1 MNLIINQKRAE
12 MVVQRLYAAFSQRQG
27 LLSELEN
34 LVENQIP
41 EGVFPLSREHS
52 LFLFFTVF
60 NDHGMK
66 SVRLYSLA
74 KKLFH
79 LQPEIFDPARVL
91 ATFTGPEDPDL
102 LAATGRYLS
111 VRYPKVTA
119 ANWYVNS
126 KRLCDLYAA
135 DPRNLFS
142 STAKAAELL
151 DGITQFRGYGP
162 KTGGMLLRAVIGLG
176 FAKVT
181 GLEEVLLP
189 VDIHDSRI
197 SFLTGM
203 IRAGDKRT
211 VSPADYYRHVPQIQR
226 MLLDT
231 CNTLG
236 LSWLNVD
243 RALWII
249 GSRGCVDT
257 RCQLC
262 PISDFCRLGQKTLK
276 SQICRQGAPARLSCS
291 NVEPVPIH

>member
-1 MNLIINQKRAE
+1 MNITIDRKRAKL
-12 MVVQRLYAAFSQRQG
+12 VIQRLHEAFSRRQG
-27 LLSELEN
+27 LLNELAD

-41 EGVFPLSREHS
+41 EGVSPFSREHS

-66 SVRLYSLA
+66 SARLYSLA

-79 LQPEIFDPARVL
+79 TRPEIFEPSKVL
-91 ATFTGPEDPDL
+91 EIFAGPEDSNL
-102 LAATGRYLS
+102 IAATGTCLG

-126 KRLCDLYAA
+126 KRLCELYSAN
-135 DPRNLFS
+135 PCNLFS
-142 STAKAAELL
+142 STGNAAELL
-151 DGITQFRGYGP
+151 EAITDFRGYGP
-162 KTGGMLLRAVIGLG
+162 KTGGMLLRAAVGLG

-197 SFLTGM
+197 SFLTRIVRDEDGP
-203 IRAGDKRT
+203 I
-211 VSPADYYRHVPQIQR
+211 VSSTDYYRYVPQIQR

-231 CNTLG
+231 CNALG
-236 LSWLNVD
+236 LSWLDVD

-249 GSRGCVDT
+249 GSRGCVDA

-262 PISDFCRLGQKTLK
+262 PICDFCQLGQKILK
-276 SQICRQGAPARLSCS
+276 SQARQPELATLR
-291 NVEPVPIH
+291 